1 MSTTQITESPRT
13 LAREAAARDV
23 AEEAAAATALREA
36 AAAGAFG
43 TGTTRSADDA
53 AHAPSAANGPG
64 SVFPAGSAG
73 SVPGG
78 SANSARATGFP
89 PAGEI
94 PTEELLRVFRPV
106 FARIAERAVAREQ
119 DHELPFECF
128 GWLNALRFGALTL
141 PVARGGYGATLAQ
154 TVELLVELAAADSSV
169 AHVYRS
175 HLGFLASL
183 GAEEADVW
191 FPRVA
196 AGETVGNAATERS
209 GAALGTAATSL
220 VRSDA
225 DGGWELNGTKYYST
239 GSVFSDWIQ
248 VTAQIPRQ
256 ETRSHALVGSDWDGV
271 EMVDDWDGF
280 GQQLTG
286 TGTTHFRG
294 VRVPAENVRNR
305 DGRSTQETAVFQ
317 LVLLSVE
324 AGIAVAAATAAA
336 DQVRART
343 RGFNT
348 GNGAV
353 TREDPQVLQRVGELS
368 AQAAAARAIV
378 LQAARDVD
386 AAVGV
391 LGQDPRITDPEE
403 LTNACELAVAQA
415 HVVVPGLVKD
425 VTDGIFDVL
434 GASAVS
440 RSKALDRFW
449 RNARTI
455 ATHNPV
461 IYKARIVGD
470 HRVNGTPMFGLNAI
484 GEVSRS
490 ATS

>member
-1 MSTTQITESPRT
+1 MSTTQTTESPRT
-13 LAREAAARDV
+13 RARESAVREV
-23 AEEAAAATALREA
+23 AQEVAAATALREA

-43 TGTTRSADDA
+43 TGSTRS
-53 AHAPSAANGPG
+53 SGVVPG
-64 SVFPAGSAG
+64 AFAGG
-73 SVPGG
+73 VPGG
-78 SANSARATGFP
+78 SADSDRATGFP

-94 PTEELLRVFRPV
+94 PTQELLQVFRPV
-106 FARIAERAVAREQ
+106 FARIAARAVAREQ

-183 GAEEADVW
+183 GAGEADVW
-191 FPRVA
+191 FPRIA

-220 VRSDA
+220 ARSEQ
-225 DGGWELNGTKYYST
+225 GSSWELNGTKYYST
-239 GSVFSDWIQ
+239 GSIFSDWIQ
-248 VTAQIPRQ
+248 VTAQIPGQ
-256 ETRSHALVGSDWDGV
+256 QARSHALVGSDWEGV

-294 VRVPAENVRNR
+294 VVVPAENVRNR

-324 AGIAVAAATAAA
+324 AGIAGAAATAAV
-336 DQVRART
+336 DLVRART

-378 LQAARDVD
+378 LQAAREVD

-391 LGQDPRITDPEE
+391 LGQEPRITDPEE

-440 RSKALDRFW
+440 CSKALDRFW
-449 RNARTI
+449 RNARTV

-470 HRVNGTPMFGLNAI
+470 HRVNGTPMFGVNAI
-484 GEVSRS
+484 GEVRGS